1 MKLDKIKFVEDKV
14 ILNSMKDVFESEI
27 AELERELK
35 ELYKKYNIKSSEEIK
50 LIESKGDEKSKK
62 DFDRIVEIEHQLE
75 DLRKFLREV
84 NLKII

>member
-27 AELERELK
+27 AELERELN

-50 LIESKGDEKSKK
+50 LIESKEDEKSKK

>member
-1 MKLDKIKFVEDKV
+1 MDLEKIKFVDDKL

-27 AELERELK
+27 AELERELN

-50 LIESKGDEKSKK
+50 LIESKEDEKSKK

>member
-1 MKLDKIKFVEDKV
+1 MKLDKIKFVEDKL

-27 AELERELK
+27 AELERELS

-50 LIESKGDEKSKK
+50 LIESKEDEKSKK
-62 DFDRIVEIEHQLE
+62 DFDRILEIEHQLE

>member
-35 ELYKKYNIKSSEEIK
+35 ELYEKYNIKSSEEIK
-50 LIESKGDEKSKK
+50 LIESKEDEESNK
-62 DFDRIVEIEHQLE
+62 DFDRIMEIEHQLK
-75 DLRKFLREV
+75 DLKKFLREV

>member
-1 MKLDKIKFVEDKV
+1 MKLDKIKFVEDKL

-27 AELERELK
+27 AELERELN

-62 DFDRIVEIEHQLE
+62 DFDRILEIEHQLE

>member
-14 ILNSMKDVFESEI
+14 ILNSMKDAFESEI
-27 AELERELK
+27 AELERELN

-50 LIESKGDEKSKK
+50 LIESKGDENSKR